1 MTSPE
6 DRPEP
11 TPAPFAPPSGTGT
24 PDTAPQHEPG
34 PPAKDAG
41 TGWGQPSESVGYPQQ
56 PAAPQ
61 ASALPRY
68 GQYGPTTPV
77 APDGGLPPYPQPGQQ
92 QPGQQFGS
100 QQYGGQQYSGQ
111 QYGGQQYGGSPYGSP
126 QGFGGPGYRPL
137 AARPGIIPLRPLGL
151 GEIYDGAFGAIRR
164 NPKVMLG
171 VVALVIAVATI
182 IATVIGYL
190 TAPAA
195 NRWLGDLV
203 GDIDPTGEAGL
214 DSLGSQLSTSFLV
227 TLAVSIASIVATGLL
242 IVAIS
247 RSVIDKPFTTG
258 DLWAQVRTKVVGLIA
273 IALMPSVAIAL
284 LAAVLLVGV
293 YLVAQVAGAGVVGL
307 VTLVVMVIIVVAAVW
322 LSVRFMLT
330 SAAYVLEGQGLGK
343 AVRRGWLLSRRSFW
357 RLFGIYLLSNIITGT
372 VAQLVLVP
380 ATIIAQ
386 LLFPSGY
393 MIEPGGVAIMT
404 LAQIVAYTI
413 TTAFLSSVIALL
425 YIDVRMR
432 REGLDVELAAAA
444 DEA

>member
-11 TPAPFAPPSGTGT
+11 TPAPFAPPGGGT
-24 PDTAPQHEPG
+24 PDTTPQQDRVPLAKEP
-34 PPAKDAG
+34 G
-41 TGWGQPSESVGYPQQ
+41 TGWGQPSESVGY
-56 PAAPQ
+56 APQ
-61 ASALPRY
+61 SPQSPAPQSPAQPRY
-68 GQYGPTTPV
+68 GQYGPAPV
-77 APDGGLPPYPQPGQQ
+77 APDGGLPQYPQPGQ
-92 QPGQQFGS
+92 QPGQQFGG
-100 QQYGGQQYSGQ
+100 QQFGGQQF
-111 QYGGQQYGGSPYGSP
+111 GGSPYGSP

-182 IATVIGYL
+182 IATIIGYL

-203 GDIDPTGEAGL
+203 EDVDPTGEAGL
-214 DSLGSQLSTSFLV
+214 DSLGSQLSTSLLV
-227 TLAVSIASIVATGLL
+227 TLAVSIASIIATGLL

-247 RSVIDKPFTTG
+247 RSVIDKPFTTA
-258 DLWAQVRTKVVGLIA
+258 DLWAQVRTKVVGLLA

-284 LAAVLLVGV
+284 LATVLLVGV

-307 VTLVVMVIIVVAAVW
+307 VTLVVMLVIVVAAVW

-343 AVRRGWLLSRRSFW
+343 AVRRGWMLSRRSFW

-393 MIEPGGVAIMT
+393 MVEPGGVAVMT

>member
-11 TPAPFAPPSGTGT
+11 TPVPFAPPGGGT
-24 PDTAPQHEPG
+24 PDTAPQQEQVPLAKEP
-34 PPAKDAG
+34 G
-41 TGWGQPSESVGYPQQ
+41 TGWGRPSESVGY
-56 PAAPQ
+56 APQ
-61 ASALPRY
+61 APAPQSPAQPRY
-68 GQYGPTTPV
+68 GQYGPAPV
-77 APDGGLPPYPQPGQQ
+77 APDGGLPQYPQP
-92 QPGQQFGS
+92 
-100 QQYGGQQYSGQ
+100 GQ

-182 IATVIGYL
+182 IATIIGYL

-203 GDIDPTGEAGL
+203 EDVDPTGEAGL
-214 DSLGSQLSTSFLV
+214 DSLGSQLSTSLLV
-227 TLAVSIASIVATGLL
+227 TLAVSIASIIATGLL

-258 DLWAQVRTKVVGLIA
+258 DLWAQVRTKVVGLLA

-307 VTLVVMVIIVVAAVW
+307 VTLVVMVVIVVAAVW

-343 AVRRGWLLSRRSFW
+343 AVRRGWMLSRRSFW

-393 MIEPGGVAIMT
+393 MVEPGGVAVMT